1 VTKVIAD
8 RKKLSSNHQLHDSEG
23 EELHLPVSVWLR
35 LMKCH
40 NIISRELRKQVERD
54 GLITLPQFDVLVQLS
69 RQSEGLSFVELS
81 RKLLVTS
88 GNLTGI
94 IDRLERDSLVSREPD
109 SSDRRVVRIRLTSK
123 GKDLISRL
131 IPEHVKQIE
140 TVFTRI
146 SNKDLRQL
154 RGLLGKL
161 RTVLPDSSG
170 I

>member
-1 VTKVIAD
+1 MAKVVVD
-8 RKKLSSNHQLHDSEG
+8 RKKSANNQHLYDSEV
-23 EELHLPVSVWLR
+23 EDLHLPVSVWLR

-69 RQSEGLSFVELS
+69 RQNEGLSFVELS

-94 IDRLERDSLVSREPD
+94 IDRLERDSFVLREPD
-109 SSDRRVVRIRLTSK
+109 NTDRRVVRIRLTPK
-123 GKDLISRL
+123 GKDLINRL
-131 IPEHVKQIE
+131 IPEHVKQVE
-140 TVFTRI
+140 SVFAHTP
-146 SNKDLRQL
+146 NKELRQL
-154 RGLLGKL
+154 RDLLGKL
-161 RTVLPDSSG
+161 RTVLPDTSG